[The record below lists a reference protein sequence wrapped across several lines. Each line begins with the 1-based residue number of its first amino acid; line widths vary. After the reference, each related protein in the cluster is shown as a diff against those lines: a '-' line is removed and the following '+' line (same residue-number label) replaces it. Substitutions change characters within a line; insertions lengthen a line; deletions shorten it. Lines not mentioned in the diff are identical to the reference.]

1 MSDAYA
7 FVNRKI
13 NYDSE
18 QITVSTSAI
27 GLTAAKYN
35 NTASTLVPRKA
46 SVIIIQCLANNVYYT
61 LDGST
66 PSGSNGKLLVANVEL
81 GIAGYQRIKNFR
93 AIRAGGVDGALHVDY
108 YA

>member
-18 QITVSTSAI
+18 QLTVSTVAVT
-27 GLTAAKYN
+27 LTASKYN

-46 SVIIIQCLANNVYYT
+46 SVAIIQALANDIYYT

-66 PSGSNGKLLVANVEL
+66 PSASNGKRLVANTEL
-81 GIAGYQRIKNFR
+81 GIAGYQRIKNFKC
-93 AIRAGGVDGALHVDY
+93 IRVSADGAIHVDY

>member
-13 NYDSE
+13 NYASE
-18 QITVSTSAI
+18 QLTISTSAVA
-27 GLTAAKYN
+27 LTAALYN
-35 NTASTLVPRKA
+35 NTSSVLVPRKA
-46 SVIIIQCLANNVYYT
+46 NTVIIQCLANDVYYT
-61 LDGST
+61 LDAST
-66 PSGSNGKLLVANVEL
+66 PSASNGKRLVANTEL

-93 AIRAGGVDGALHVDY
+93 AIRVSADGAIHVEY

>member
-18 QITVSTSAI
+18 QLTVSTTMVS
-27 GLTAAKYN
+27 LTASKYN
-35 NTASTLVPRKA
+35 NTSSLLIPRKA
-46 SVIIIQCLANNVYYT
+46 SVAIIQALANDIYYT

-66 PSGSNGKLLVANVEL
+66 PSASNGKRLLANTEL
-81 GIAGYQRIKNFR
+81 GVAGYNRIKNFR
-93 AIRAGGVDGALHVDY
+93 CIRVSADGAIHVDY